1 MAYFVYMLLTLRK
14 GKFITYVGYTS
25 NLSYRLKQHNN
36 SKGAKFTRGSQW
48 KLIFHKKYR
57 NKKIA
62 MINEYKLKKDYKLR
76 SELKYNYLNK

>member
-48 KLIFHKKYR
+48 KLIFYKKY
-57 NKKIA
+57 KIKRTA
-62 MINEYKLKKDYKLR
+62 LVNEYKLKKDYKLR
-76 SELKYNYLNK
+76 NKLKTNYLKK